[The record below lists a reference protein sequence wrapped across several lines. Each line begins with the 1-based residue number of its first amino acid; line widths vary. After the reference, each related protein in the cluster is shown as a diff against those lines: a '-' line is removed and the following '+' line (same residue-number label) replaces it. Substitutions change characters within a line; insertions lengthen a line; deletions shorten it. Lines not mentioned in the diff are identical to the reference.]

1 MHFTG
6 SAMQLPLLQQL
17 KGYDAATARSDVLAG
32 LTTAIMLIPQAMA
45 YAMLAGLPPIVGLY
59 ASVVPLA
66 AYALFGTSRQLA
78 VGPVAMVSLMV
89 AAGVGALA
97 QGGTERYLALAAL
110 LALIVGVVQLAM
122 GVLRLGFLV
131 DYLSH
136 PVIAGFSSAAA
147 LIIGF
152 SQLKHALGVNIP
164 RSHHVHTIL
173 LNVFE
178 HADEINC
185 VSAGIAVLSLVT
197 LFLLKRFAPR
207 FPRFLLVVAGGTAA
221 VAYLGLDTATVK
233 DVPAGLSA
241 PSWPTFELS
250 DVRALLGTSMAI
262 ALVGFMESIS
272 VAKAFAKKNGYALD
286 ADQELVGLGLSSV
299 AAGLFGGYAVTGG
312 FSRTA
317 VNAQAG
323 AKTNVA
329 SLVTAGIVALTLLWL
344 TPLFYHL
351 PKAVLAAIIMSAVF
365 GLVDIAEARHLWK
378 ISKPDLVVMGVT
390 FVATL
395 TLGIELGIG
404 VGVGASLVTFLR
416 KMSRP
421 HIARLGRLPGTELYR
436 KVDRNPGAEEVPGVL
451 AVRFDAPLFFAN
463 ASYLEAT
470 LAELEATSSTPIQ
483 RLVLDATAIS
493 GLDASALGAL
503 EELVGKLEA
512 RGVELWIASMRG
524 PIRDVMARAGLV
536 ERIGADRF
544 VARVHDAMPVVLEA
558 PRLRLAT

>member
-1 MHFTG
+1 MRLPILSQLRGYDG
-6 SAMQLPLLQQL
+6 SA
-17 KGYDAATARSDVLAG
+17 ARADVVAG

-66 AYALFGTSRQLA
+66 AYALLGTSRQLA

-89 AAGVGALA
+89 ATGVGALA
-97 QGGTERYLALAAL
+97 QAGTERYLALAAL
-110 LALIVGVVQLAM
+110 LALLVGVIQLGM

-152 SQLKHALGVNIP
+152 SQLQHALGVNLA
-164 RSHHVHTIL
+164 RSHHIHTI
-173 LNVFE
+173 VAE
-178 HADEINC
+178 VVTRVGEIDPTTASIS
-185 VSAGIAVLSLVT
+185 VGSLVT
-197 LFLLKRFAPR
+197 LVVLKRFAPR
-207 FPRFLLVVAGGTAA
+207 FPRFLLVVVAGTVA
-221 VAYLGLDTATVK
+221 VSVLGLQTATVK
-233 DVPAGLSA
+233 DVPAGLAA
-241 PSWPTFELS
+241 PSWPDFGLS
-250 DVRALLGTSMAI
+250 DARAMLGTAVAI

-272 VAKAFAKKNGYALD
+272 VAKAFAKKYDYAID
-286 ADQELVGLGLSSV
+286 ADKELVGLGVASV
-299 AAGLFGGYAVTGG
+299 AAGLFGGYTVTGG

-329 SLVTAGIVALTLLWL
+329 SLVTAIVVALTLLWL

-351 PKAVLAAIIMSAVF
+351 PKAVLAAIIISAVA
-365 GLVDIAEARHLWK
+365 GLVDIAEARHLWR
-378 ISKPDLVVMGVT
+378 ISKPDLAVMGIT

-404 VGVGASLVTFLR
+404 IGVAASLVSFLR

-436 KVDRNPGAEEVPGVL
+436 KVDRNPGAIESPDTL
-451 AVRFDAPLFFAN
+451 ALRFDAPLFFAN
-463 ASYLEAT
+463 ASYLKST
-470 LAELEATSSTPIQ
+470 LREQEDEHPIG
-483 RLVLDATAIS
+483 RVVLDASAIS

-503 EELVGKLEA
+503 EEVVADYEV
-512 RGVELWIASMRG
+512 RGIELWIAGMKG

-536 ERIGADRF
+536 ERLGADRF
-544 VARVHDAMPVVLEA
+544 VQRVHDAMPADSA
-558 PRLRLAT
+558 PSRPLRVAT